1 MVNMTFDWIKKEWAD
16 EIDFVIWTGDNAR
29 SAATIANCRRTQLIR
44 YRHDIDRSL
53 PRTPQE
59 IFELN
64 TMMVDKMLSVIPRD
78 VPIVP
83 SLGNNDI
90 YPHNVLAAG
99 PNRITEHFLG
109 YVAAM
114 VDTARWRVQA
124 DQM

>member
-1 MVNMTFDWIKKEWAD
+1 MK
-16 EIDFVIWTGDNAR
+16 WTLSSGQGITRGKLLRDAESR
-29 SAATIANCRRTQLIR
+29 KLMR
-44 YRHDIDRSL
+44 RHDIDRKL

-59 IFELN
+59 IFDLN
-64 TMMVDKMLSVIPRD
+64 TMMVDKMLNVIPKD

-109 YVAAM
+109 
-114 VDTARWRVQA
+114 
-124 DQM
+124 

>member
-1 MVNMTFDWIKKEWAD
+1 MP
-16 EIDFVIWTGDNAR
+16 G
-29 SAATIANCRRTQLIR
+29 QLISLHEFR
-44 YRHDIDRSL
+44 IEKIDTHRHDIDRSL

-59 IFELN
+59 IFDLN

-109 YVAAM
+109 CVIDSVDSVAALS
-114 VDTARWRVQA
+114 AGPS
-124 DQM
+124 

>member
-1 MVNMTFDWIKKEWAD
+1 M
-16 EIDFVIWTGDNAR
+16 
-29 SAATIANCRRTQLIR
+29 S
-44 YRHDIDRSL
+44 RHDIDRSL

-64 TMMVDKMLSVIPRD
+64 TMMVDKMMEVIPKD

-109 YVAAM
+109 S
-114 VDTARWRVQA
+114 ARSILGRARA
-124 DQM
+124 DEQDLEEIHP